1 MGLIGYLSRNPIG
14 LAKTPSAYDEKFV
27 VASTNSFMNILE
39 MIDDIILKNLA
50 NQNWDFDFLSSNLL
64 RSWTR

>member
-1 MGLIGYLSRNPIG
+1 MGLIDYLSWNPIG
-14 LAKTPSAYDEKFV
+14 LAKTPSPYDEKFV

-39 MIDDIILKNLA
+39 MVDIIILINLA
-50 NQNWDFDFLSSNLL
+50 NQHWYLDFLISNLL

>member
-1 MGLIGYLSRNPIG
+1 MGLIDYLSRNPIG
-14 LAKTPSAYDEKFV
+14 LAITPSAYDEKFV